1 MRKFSP
7 FFVCF
12 YLSDCSELAL
22 FSKHNV
28 RGPFRMLLF
37 MWSACPSGKKLQKQ
51 IERLTKP
58 FTAFMGQIV
67 PLETTYTQAGNAKF
81 GYT

>member
-1 MRKFSP
+1 
-7 FFVCF
+7 
-12 YLSDCSELAL
+12 
-22 FSKHNV
+22 
-28 RGPFRMLLF
+28 MLLF

-67 PLETTYTQAGNAKF
+67 PLETTRTQAGNAKF
-81 GYT
+81 GLHYFPCKISI